1 MKVWNGDESNVGRR
15 RAVQCRAVRSM
26 EVWKY
31 GSIKCISRRS
41 VCVVATATA
50 TAMGFACLHFV
61 RIGFRAKRSLK
72 RE

>member
-1 MKVWNGDESNVGRR
+1 MSEDGE
-15 RAVQCRAVRSM
+15 QCSAGQC